1 MSRVPNDYFWKAV
14 DAYESGDR
22 SVRSGCDDIIAMH
35 TRFGIKD
42 LEEAV
47 ADYEL
52 LTNKEA
58 SAFVRNYL
66 KKGLQLK

>member
-1 MSRVPNDYFWKAV
+1 MSRIPNEYFWKAV

-22 SVRSGCDDIIAMH
+22 SVRGGCNDIIAMH

-52 LTNKEA
+52 LTNREA
-58 SAFVRNYL
+58 STFVRNYL
-66 KKGLQLK
+66 KKGLNL